1 MHVLHQHSG
10 LVHTLS
16 WSPDGA
22 MLASADADG
31 AIVLWRVADWRPLVT
46 LSGHTQHIWKV
57 CWDRDGQRLLSV
69 GHDGTVRIW
78 SAAQLREVC
87 RLSDVTQRV
96 ALVAWSPDG
105 TIISGYAAGGVRL
118 WSAADGRL
126 LHTFADARLVTW
138 APGGQALA
146 SVGSDSAIRL
156 WKIER

>member
-1 MHVLHQHSG
+1 VLHQHSG
-10 LVHTLS
+10 LVHTLA

-31 AIVLWRVADWRPLVT
+31 AIVLWRVADWRPLAT

-126 LHTFADARLVTW
+126 LHTF
-138 APGGQALA
+138 
-146 SVGSDSAIRL
+146 
-156 WKIER
+156 